1 MDEMME
7 ILKNLDWSPLF
18 ISIKTGIVATIF
30 SFFLG
35 IYAARK
41 VVKTTPGK
49 KAIIDGILTL
59 PMVLPPTVAGF
70 FLLLIFSRRR
80 PFGIFLFE
88 NFGIKVVQTWL
99 GCIIAATVISFPLMY
114 RNARAAM
121 EQIDVNLIY
130 AGRTLGMSDTEIFWK
145 VVIPTAGPGI
155 ASGTILTFA
164 RALGEYGATSM
175 LAGNIPGKTQ
185 TMNFYNINDAFYF
198 VDLPGYGYAAV
209 RQDFKAQW
217 GPMIEKYLRGSGKLK
232 AIFLLVDIRHE
243 PSQNDCI
250 MYDWIINAGFK
261 PILVATKADKLKKS
275 QIPAA
280 LLTISNKLRVTE
292 DTMIIPFSALK
303 KDGRDEIMKKID
315 DILKQ

>member
-18 ISIKTGIVATIF
+18 ISIKTGIVATTF

-175 LAGNIPGKTQ
+175 LAGNIPGKTGTISQ
-185 TMNFYNINDAFYF
+185 KIAMVIQDGDYITAGVWVAIVMVIAFLVIFLMNLI
-198 VDLPGYGYAAV
+198 
-209 RQDFKAQW
+209 
-217 GPMIEKYLRGSGKLK
+217 SGKK
-232 AIFLLVDIRHE
+232 
-243 PSQNDCI
+243 
-250 MYDWIINAGFK
+250 
-261 PILVATKADKLKKS
+261 
-275 QIPAA
+275 
-280 LLTISNKLRVTE
+280 
-292 DTMIIPFSALK
+292 
-303 KDGRDEIMKKID
+303 MKNIKRW
-315 DILKQ
+315 

>member
-88 NFGIKVVQTWL
+88 NFGIKVVQIWL

-175 LAGNIPGKTQ
+175 LAGNIPGKTGTISQ
-185 TMNFYNINDAFYF
+185 KIAMVIQDGDYMTAGVWVAIVMVIAFLVIFLMNLI
-198 VDLPGYGYAAV
+198 
-209 RQDFKAQW
+209 
-217 GPMIEKYLRGSGKLK
+217 SGKK
-232 AIFLLVDIRHE
+232 
-243 PSQNDCI
+243 
-250 MYDWIINAGFK
+250 
-261 PILVATKADKLKKS
+261 
-275 QIPAA
+275 
-280 LLTISNKLRVTE
+280 
-292 DTMIIPFSALK
+292 
-303 KDGRDEIMKKID
+303 MKNIKRW
-315 DILKQ
+315 